1 MGGKRVIEHRKRLIH
16 KQLILEILE
25 ALKGPEEI
33 AVVHVRGHQKGTSLE
48 IRGDNLADREAREA
62 AETGSERIQM
72 ILTADVERWETPKF
86 SKAEE
91 RGLIKIERNKDE
103 SGKWKLFDGRQL
115 LSKLLAGKILENID

>member
-33 AVVHVRGHQKGTSLE
+33 AVVHVRGHQKGASLE
-48 IRGDNLADREAREA
+48 IRGDNLADREVREA

-86 SKAEE
+86 SEAEE
-91 RGLIKIERNKDE
+91 RELIKIETRMSLG
-103 SGKWKLFDGRQL
+103 SGSSSMGDNF
-115 LSKLLAGKILENID
+115 